1 MSIYRSRSVVHERG
15 EIHVNENWRRLAL
28 DVTHYRQGLYLSM
41 IDCGPGRVA
50 IWRKFRTETAVEI
63 GGILNEIFLERGP
76 VDEVL
81 METVQFLDQ
90 VH

>member
-1 MSIYRSRSVVHERG
+1 MVSGCERCQSIDPAPVVHEWG

-50 IWRKFRTETAVEI
+50 IWRELRTETAVEI
-63 GGILNEIFLERGP
+63 GSILN
-76 VDEVL
+76 
-81 METVQFLDQ
+81 
-90 VH
+90 